1 LGGVQLAIRK
11 FDNPEEN
18 PGKTEIV
25 FQVKDIIRSYEELKR
40 KQVVFGTAPRA
51 VTSNESS
58 DLFAADFRDPDGHI
72 LSITAWMP
80 KAR

>member
-1 LGGVQLAIRK
+1 M
-11 FDNPEEN
+11 
-18 PGKTEIV
+18 
-25 FQVKDIIRSYEELKR
+25 KDIIRSYEELKR